1 MKRLAFVLGGVL
13 LVVLGVWISR
23 NTYWADVTVP
33 LPPKGEA
40 LTNPFYAAQRFAE
53 SLGGHT
59 AWDRTWPAPPA
70 DAVVV
75 LSAWHWDLSPGRRE
89 AVVRWVEAGG
99 RLVVDSSLGNRDAF
113 ERWSGISSELDTER
127 LKLQKGDENE
137 EDQDDVDVDDERVSC
152 EQVTEEQNGVTSSAA
167 HYLCDANFW
176 SSLKTRTQPEW
187 TLRTARDVQ
196 AARVRVGRGSV
207 TVINASPFRYRAL
220 FDGDHG
226 WLFVAATQFRH
237 GDIVRFV
244 SEEDHPSL
252 LTLIWRSGTPAV
264 ALMLVVVAL
273 LLWRGWVRFGPL
285 VTPPVPARRS
295 LAEQI
300 RGSGQFA
307 LRHGGGESLHAAGVR
322 ALHEA
327 VSRRLPGYAQLTR
340 EEQAVALSRLTGI
353 DRGALA
359 AALHPAAGRRT
370 QGLRNALAVLESARR
385 QALTPHLRTS
395 DGTH

>member
-1 MKRLAFVLGGVL
+1 MKRLAFVLAGAL
-13 LVVLGVWISR
+13 LVALGIWISR

-53 SLGGHT
+53 SLGGRT
-59 AWDRTWPAPPA
+59 GWDRTWSAPPV

-89 AVVRWVEAGG
+89 AVERWVEAGG

-113 ERWSGISSELDTER
+113 ERWSGISSELDLER
-127 LKLQKGDENE
+127 LKQEQKEDEDE
-137 EDQDDVDVDDERVSC
+137 DDADQDTISC
-152 EQVTEEQNGVTSSAA
+152 EQVTEEHNGVTGAIGA
-167 HYLCDANFW
+167 HRLCDNTWW
-176 SSLKTRTQPEW
+176 SSLKTRTRPEW
-187 TLRTARDVQ
+187 ALRTARNLQ
-196 AARVRVGRGSV
+196 AARMRVGRGSV
-207 TVINASPFRYRAL
+207 TVINASPFRYRDL

-226 WLFVAATQFRH
+226 WLFVAATQFRD

-252 LTLIWRSGTPAV
+252 LTLIWRSGAPAV
-264 ALMLVVVAL
+264 ALMLVVVGL

-307 LRHGGGESLHAAGVR
+307 LRHGGSESLHAAGVR

-385 QALTPHLRTS
+385 QAFTPHLRTS